1 MLAPDADICCC
12 CLNLRLFF
20 LHLCGF
26 GVEELSFEVEEV
38 VELVVAGGGGK
49 GSVVEVDSMNN

>member
-1 MLAPDADICCC
+1 
-12 CLNLRLFF
+12 LNLRLFF